1 VFYSNSD
8 IAAIA
13 GVHPQ
18 ELNLI
23 ERYTLETLGYSL
35 LVTGEEYQLY
45 DSALQT
51 HLLQSHHD
59 YILCQ
64 QTHTT
69 MQYT

>member
-8 IAAIA
+8 IAAIV

-35 LVTGEEYQLY
+35 LVTGDEYQLY

-51 HLLQSHHD
+51 HLLQSHHHD

-64 QTHTT
+64 QMHTT
-69 MQYT
+69 MR